1 MSTDLTLKNEQL
13 ISYLATNDSIR
24 ALEKTVDN
32 GQSRLALQV
41 VLEIVSEL
49 TERLFALEE
58 KINPVEDEPEEILAA
73 SEVVIESQTP
83 AKLESSVKAEKD
95 QSKPDEAVATK
106 SEEIKA
112 SK

>member
-73 SEVVIESQTP
+73 SEVVIESQAP